1 MVLKYFLFI
10 NAVIIFCR
18 LFVET
23 LNFSRWVHDFE
34 TLAYKINPDHIH
46 LIFQP
51 GKSSNYSEIM
61 QTIKRN
67 FSRDCNDLIFNRSFI
82 RNLNSYRR
90 RFESSPVLLQNS
102 LNRELKQGFSGDKYD
117 LVNIRF
123 LEIFEN
129 HLLKLNS
136 LRDEYHSKIRN
147 TVFHFKWQKS
157 FHVWIIEN
165 EIALFEKIDYIR
177 HQSLHHKY
185 DNNSFLFVSENYLN

>member
-1 MVLKYFLFI
+1 MNEHKNSAKRIYIDSLPVYITTVTQNRFPYFEEE
-10 NAVIIFCR
+10 IFCR
-18 LFVET
+18 LFLET

-102 LNRELKQGFSGDKYD
+102 LNRELEQGFSGDKYD
-117 LVNIRF
+117 LVNI
-123 LEIFEN
+123 
-129 HLLKLNS
+129 
-136 LRDEYHSKIRN
+136 
-147 TVFHFKWQKS
+147 
-157 FHVWIIEN
+157 
-165 EIALFEKIDYIR
+165 
-177 HQSLHHKY
+177 
-185 DNNSFLFVSENYLN
+185 